1 MLKIYIFPMVFAQK
15 CRFLNPLFYFEMV
28 NKNSLLKFQKNK
40 KKSSLKRSISKPP
53 NLHFFKGP

>member
-1 MLKIYIFPMVFAQK
+1 MLKIYIFPMVFAKK

-40 KKSSLKRSISKPP
+40 KKSS
-53 NLHFFKGP
+53 